1 MGDLVHLT
9 PPLRVVETSGAGRMF
24 AGPPRTPFIDVCGGL
39 TTTWR
44 VLIDGLTYDGFNTR
58 TNATRC
64 ASALNE
70 LARIGALPSP
80 EGYPARRIPT
90 TPPGAA

>member
-24 AGPPRTPFIDVCGGL
+24 AEPRTPFIDVCGGL

-44 VLIDGLTYDGFNTR
+44 VLIDGLTYDGFNTH

-80 EGYPARRIPT
+80 EGYPARRPE
-90 TPPGAA
+90 PRGAA